1 MLKENLYNQ
10 WIIHTCNE
18 DSLDLLSID
27 EYYEIEHEPQVENS
41 TLVLFR
47 TTEETVW
54 TSRSIDHLHT
64 FTLLNYIYVLAS

>member
-47 TTEETVW
+47 PTEETVW
-54 TSRSIDHLHT
+54 TSSYFVVIVDLQYRSIVYRL
-64 FTLLNYIYVLAS
+64 